1 MEKITIILNRKES
14 HFNYISPACS
24 LDEALCRMN
33 CEGTDHLVVMDED
46 GRFKGVI
53 TEHDIASKAVLEK
66 LSLTKNTVRKLVNS
80 NLPIASTEDTVEQCL
95 QLMQRHQV
103 RLLPVFEGFL
113 FKGIITA
120 DDILREA
127 ASHRAEIF
135 DEDEFRVA
143 Y

>member
-14 HFNYISPACS
+14 HFNYISIGCS
-24 LDEALCRMN
+24 LDEALCRMS

-53 TEHDIASKAVLEK
+53 TEHDIASKALLEK
-66 LSLTKNTVRKLVNS
+66 LSLTKTPVRKLVNS

-95 QLMQRHQV
+95 QKMQRHQV
-103 RLLPVFEGFL
+103 RLLPVFEGFM
-113 FKGIITA
+113 FKGIISA

-127 ASHRAEIF
+127 ASNRTEIF
-135 DEDEFRVA
+135 DEDESRLV

>member
-1 MEKITIILNRKES
+1 MEKVTNILNRKES
-14 HFNYISPACS
+14 HFDYISPGCS

-33 CEGTDHLVVMDED
+33 CEGTDYLVVIDD
-46 GRFKGVI
+46 DSRFIGVI
-53 TEHDIASKAVLEK
+53 TEHDIATKAVLEK
-66 LSLTKNTVRKLVNS
+66 ISLTKTLVRKLVNS

-95 QLMQRHQV
+95 QRMQRHHV

-113 FKGIITA
+113 FKGIVSA

-127 ASHRAEIF
+127 ASHRMEIF
-135 DEDEFRVA
+135 DENESKLA